1 MRKIKKMKKTETSYI
16 RQRKKCLSEIY
27 KQKKVSL
34 WEKLRGNLLSEMGEQ
49 VTNSRAETDPELRRK
64 INESGKIIGYI
75 IIYNNTI
82 RMLNITPLL
91 LTEWSSS

>member
-1 MRKIKKMKKTETSYI
+1 MKKTETSYI

-64 INESGKIIGYI
+64 INESGKII
-75 IIYNNTI
+75 TI
-82 RMLNITPLL
+82 TMLNITSLL
-91 LTEWSSS
+91 LTQWCSS

>member
-64 INESGKIIGYI
+64 INESGKII
-75 IIYNNTI
+75 TI
-82 RMLNITPLL
+82 TMLNITSLL
-91 LTEWSSS
+91 LTQWCSS